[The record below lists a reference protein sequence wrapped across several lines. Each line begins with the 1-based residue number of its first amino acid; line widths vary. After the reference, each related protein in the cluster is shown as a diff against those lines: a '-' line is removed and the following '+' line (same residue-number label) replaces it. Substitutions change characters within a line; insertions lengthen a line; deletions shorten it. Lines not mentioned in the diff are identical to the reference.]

1 MISTRRRYKSFN
13 GAREEKTNADHTM
26 WFVRSTYLMMQMAR
40 LRKNPST
47 SGFRQCTIYLSLDQR
62 IDLIDYPQQ
71 RLDFLIENFTT
82 RTNRLFLVL
91 VVPMAG
97 RRLVTF

>member
-1 MISTRRRYKSFN
+1 MNLT
-13 GAREEKTNADHTM
+13 G
-26 WFVRSTYLMMQMAR
+26 LMMAQ
-40 LRKNPST
+40 LRKNSST
-47 SGFRQCTIYLSLDQR
+47 SGFWQCTIYLSLDQR

-71 RLDFLIENFTT
+71 RVDFLIENFTT
-82 RTNRLFLVL
+82 RTNRLLLVL